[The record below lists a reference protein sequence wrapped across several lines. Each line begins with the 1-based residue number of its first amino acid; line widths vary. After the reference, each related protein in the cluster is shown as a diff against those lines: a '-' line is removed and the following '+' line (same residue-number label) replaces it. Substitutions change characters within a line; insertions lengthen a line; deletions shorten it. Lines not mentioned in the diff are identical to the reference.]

1 MINNLLR
8 MIINVWIVKIKEL
21 KYIVL
26 IRHFIYVKN
35 VRKNIIIE
43 GWWMDIRFRNWIRLI
58 VYLCVRNISRNWSFI
73 VVGVGSIFVMCVYRK
88 GILMGILIILLGA
101 LISCIRRRGR
111 RLRLFLLGRK
121 KSWLICWGIWKLRK
135 KKFKRIIRK
144 LRRLLRIF
152 SRGLLILLIRCIRRR
167 VFFLNLIKLS
177 LGWWVRS

>member
-8 MIINVWIVKIKEL
+8 MIINVLIVKIKEL

-26 IRHFIYVKN
+26 IKDFIYVKN
-35 VRKNIIIE
+35 VRNNIIIG

-58 VYLCVRNISRNWSFI
+58 ACLCVRNISRSWSFI
-73 VVGVGSIFVMCVYRK
+73 VVGVGNIFVRFVCRK
-88 GILMGILIILLGA
+88 GILMGILIILLGG

-135 KKFKRIIRK
+135 KKFKKIIRK
-144 LRRLLRIF
+144 LRGLLRIF
-152 SRGLLILLIRCIRRR
+152 FRDLLILSIRCIRRR
-167 VFFLNLIKLS
+167 VFFLKT
-177 LGWWVRS
+177 WMFQ